1 MVHRALPH
9 SNKNQIFQINE
20 KDFLNILT
28 TECQKPIWL
37 KEATK
42 KSTITVGGFDPL
54 PIIDRISRQKISKD
68 VDDLDSAIK
77 QSDQIDNF

>member
-1 MVHRALPH
+1 MVHRALAH
-9 SNKNQIFQINE
+9 SNKNQIVHINE

-37 KEATK
+37 KETTN

-54 PIIDRISRQKISKD
+54 SIIDRTGRQKISKD
-68 VDDLDSAIK
+68 VDDLDGAIK